1 MEIGFILLSV
11 LCPILV
17 LIAYRQGVR
26 DRQSVDKGIDIHP
39 LPQVTKKRHNTSI
52 DEIRDQT
59 LIDNLNTYDGTD
71 RGQREIK

>member
-17 LIAYRQGVR
+17 LIAYRQGIR
-26 DRQSVDKGIDIHP
+26 DKQSIDNGIDIQP
-39 LPQVTKKRHNTSI
+39 LPQIPKKRHKPGI
-52 DEIRDQT
+52 EEIRDQV
-59 LIDNLNTYDGTD
+59 LLENLNTYDGTD

>member
-1 MEIGFILLSV
+1 MDSFLLSV

-17 LIAYRQGVR
+17 LIAYRQGIR
-26 DRQSVDKGIDIHP
+26 DKQSIDNGINIQP
-39 LPQVTKKRHNTSI
+39 LPQIPKKHHSASI

>member
-17 LIAYRQGVR
+17 LIAYRQGIR
-26 DRQSVDKGIDIHP
+26 DKQSIDNGINIQP
-39 LPQVTKKRHNTSI
+39 LPQVTKKHHKPGI
-52 DEIRDQT
+52 EEIRDQV
-59 LIDNLNTYDGTD
+59 LLDNLNTYDGTD

>member
-17 LIAYRQGVR
+17 LIAYRQGIR
-26 DRQSVDKGIDIHP
+26 DKQSIDNGIDIQP
-39 LPQVTKKRHNTSI
+39 LPQIPKKRHNTSI
-52 DEIRDQT
+52 EEIRDQV
-59 LIDNLNTYDGTD
+59 LLDNLNTYDGTD